1 MCLIKNNAKVA
12 AQIAVAL
19 GQLQLDCGGVE
30 KLHGAGEDEAVN
42 NGAPVVIGGSILDV
56 HYRVLDDG
64 LEVSCFATWTFL
76 HNLNKG
82 NGHVK
87 ANNCFPGNALS
98 KLNGEGLGCCFADVG
113 SEI

>member
-30 KLHGAGEDEAVN
+30 KLHGAGEHEAVSY
-42 NGAPVVIGGSILDV
+42 GAPVVIGGSILDV

-64 LEVSCFATWTFL
+64 LEVSCFATWTFFTTQFEQR
-76 HNLNKG
+76 KQ
-82 NGHVK
+82 
-87 ANNCFPGNALS
+87 
-98 KLNGEGLGCCFADVG
+98 
-113 SEI
+113 